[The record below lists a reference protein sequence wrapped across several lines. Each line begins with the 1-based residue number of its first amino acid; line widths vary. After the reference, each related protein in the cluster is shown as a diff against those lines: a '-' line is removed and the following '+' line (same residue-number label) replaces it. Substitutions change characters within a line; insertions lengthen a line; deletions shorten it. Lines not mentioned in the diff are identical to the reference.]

1 MTKRNNRK
9 YALSRRIGKSVWGD
23 AKDPVH
29 TKNYPAGQH
38 GANSRKKTTGYGE
51 QLLAKQLLKGYYG
64 NITERQ
70 FRKIYK
76 EADRRKGDT
85 GQNLVGLL
93 ESRLDAIVYRA
104 KFVPSVFAA
113 RQFVSH
119 KHVTVNGRIVNI
131 PSYVVKP
138 GDVVAIREASRGKAF
153 VMEAVQSNVRS
164 LPDYIQLDQDGYSAN
179 YIRMPELAE
188 VPYAVEMKPSL
199 VVEFYSRV

>member
-9 YALSRRIGKSVWGD
+9 YGLSRRVGQSIWGD
-23 AKDPVH
+23 VKDPVH
-29 TKNYPAGQH
+29 SKNYPSGQH
-38 GANSRKKTTGYGE
+38 GVTGRKKLSDYGE
-51 QLLAKQLLKGYYG
+51 QLLAKQILRGYYG

-119 KHVTVNGRIVNI
+119 KHVTVNGKIVNI

-138 GDVVAIREASRGKAF
+138 GDIVSVREKSRQMLIVIESVNSG
-153 VMEAVQSNVRS
+153 SRS
-164 LPDYIQLDQDGYSAN
+164 LPEYLQVDETAFSATYVRIPALN
-179 YIRMPELAE
+179 EI
-188 VPYAVEMKPSL
+188 PYAIEMKPNL
-199 VVEFYSRV
+199 VVEFYSR